1 MKIKRIIA
9 IILSIVITAG
19 CATTASA
26 SVNGY
31 DIYSVLDMKVGET
44 HTFTS
49 KDSYGNIITG
59 WTSTNPK
66 VASITSSGLCTALSA
81 GEAVMELTQA
91 GGFKIGRKVIVT
103 EPACKL
109 SKTKLSLYVGG
120 KETLKLSGAVGTVK
134 WSSSKKT
141 VATVSSKGLVTAKK
155 AGKATITAKTGGKS
169 FKCAVTVKNKPVTIS
184 QKAVTINAGRKF
196 ALKLT
201 NAKGKVKWSS
211 SKKSVAA
218 VSSKGVV
225 TAKKAGKAVICAKVG
240 GKTYKCTFTVMK
252 KNAVAKTVVG
262 SKTMSENSSTATISK
277 VKTSLD
283 PAMLKK
289 NGKLTLKTVSNLPKL
304 NGAKMKSYDFS
315 LSGAKLSSGN
325 LAVLEIPLT
334 LKKGQQA
341 VAGYYNEKKK
351 KWEPVPCSYKSGK
364 VSIIASHFS
373 TYGAG
378 AVCDSYFTY
387 NDNTTMEKILSYW
400 APSSPSITGEEALK
414 VTSESLKKGSLASKC
429 AQWGWDAFN
438 KLFDKNVN
446 RKANLYEALG
456 FHTKFTN
463 LVSNYTAAFGAVGF
477 ALAYIDAIKYA
488 YQGDHQQAAYSAYNG
503 CSGALTALLAQQIGG
518 EAIAAGCFAVA
529 FISYYLIE
537 SYKQALS
544 DNEAKWYKYYKY
556 YYSNIKPRKAYQWR
570 DLILPIISDKNK
582 SSAQIKKEVEAIV
595 DKRVQEA
602 WDADE
607 FDYYFY
613 EATGIQ
619 ISKGGLNS
627 SIKNKL
633 SAQYKH
639 ELISGDIALVYKWHA
654 TSLQREAQIELN
666 KSTEKIAKE
675 FNQEFK
681 ISFYDG
687 QLKKGKTSKLSGY
700 TVRWKNIPSKLKDK
714 NSLKLKLNSKGQA
727 STSYTLFAAVK
738 YNIKP
743 KLELVNKKGKVVKT
757 LTYKINSKTT
767 KLNINPK
774 ASTTKNKWVL
784 SSTENYSFN
793 TNVSSFKKLGST
805 YTINSASVNEKYSFS
820 FKDTSV
826 TTKYERFYTNTD
838 NTYTSATFKADFTA
852 PKSTIS
858 PGDTLSLSSSLKC
871 TDITEKK
878 YGLNSHQ
885 ARICTTLVNPQN
897 ASKPEYPWMAG
908 YDVWGGAIQAD
919 ANAGNSASGSDK
931 LSVPKTGNG
940 GASLKK
946 GDVFYLVYISYE
958 GYIESQIVYKYVY
971 NS

>member
-1 MKIKRIIA
+1 MKLKRFIA
-9 IILSIVITAG
+9 VILCIVLTAG
-19 CATTASA
+19 YVTTASA
-26 SVNGY
+26 TVNGY
-31 DIYSVLDMKVGET
+31 DIYSVLDLKVGET
-44 HTFTS
+44 VQYTS
-49 KDSYGNIITG
+49 KDSNGNTYTG

-66 VASITSSGLCTALSA
+66 VASVTTDGFCTALSA
-81 GEAVMELTQA
+81 GEAIMELTMP
-91 GGFKIGRKVIVT
+91 GDFKIGRKVVVT
-103 EPACKL
+103 EPEYKL
-109 SKTKLSLYVGG
+109 SKSKLSLYVGG
-120 KETLKLSGAVGTVK
+120 KATLKLSGAVGTVK
-134 WSSSKKT
+134 WTSSDTK
-141 VATVSSKGLVTAKK
+141 VATVSSKGVVTAKK
-155 AGKATITAKTGGKS
+155 AGKATVAAKISGKS
-169 FKCAVTVKNKPVTIS
+169 FKCAVTVKTKPVKLS
-184 QKAVTINAGRKF
+184 QSSVTLNAGKKF
-196 ALKLT
+196 TLKVT
-201 NAKGKVKWSS
+201 GASGKVKWSS
-211 SKKSVAA
+211 SKKSVAT

-225 TAKKAGKAVICAKVG
+225 TAKKAGKAVIYAKVN
-240 GKTYKCTFTVMK
+240 GKTCKCAFTVKK

-262 SKTMSENSSTATISK
+262 SKTVTESNNVSTIGK

-289 NGKLTLKTVSNLPKL
+289 NAKLTLKSVSNLPKL
-304 NGAKMKSYDFS
+304 SDAKMKAYDFS
-315 LSGAKLSSGN
+315 LSGAKVSSSN
-325 LAVLEIPLT
+325 VAVLEIPLT

-351 KWEPVPCSYKSGK
+351 KWESVPCSYSDGK

-378 AVCDSYFTY
+378 AVSSSYFVY
-387 NDNTTMEKILSYW
+387 NDGTTMEKLLSYW
-400 APSSPSITGEEALK
+400 APASPSITGEEALK
-414 VTSESLKKGSLASKC
+414 VTSESLKNGSVASKC
-429 AQWGWDAFN
+429 VEWGWDALN
-438 KLFDKNVN
+438 KLFDNNVN

-456 FHTKFTN
+456 FHTKFSN
-463 LVSNYTAAFGAVGF
+463 LVNNYTSTFGAIGF

-488 YQGDHQQAAYSAYNG
+488 YQGDHQQAAYYAYNG
-503 CSGALTALLAQQIGG
+503 CSGAVTALLAQQIGTQ
-518 EAIAAGCFAVA
+518 AIAAGCFAIS

-537 SYKQALS
+537 SYQQALT

-556 YYSNIKPRKAYQWR
+556 YYTNIKPRKPYQWK
-570 DLILPIISDKNK
+570 DMLLPIISDKNK
-582 SSAQIKKEVEAIV
+582 TFAQIKKEVEAIV
-595 DKRVQEA
+595 DNRVQEA

-627 SIKNKL
+627 TIKNKL

-639 ELISGDIALVYKWHA
+639 ELMNGDVTLVYKWYA
-654 TSLQREAQIELN
+654 TSLQKKVQTELN
-666 KSTEKIAKE
+666 KTTEKIAKE

-681 ISFYDG
+681 ITFYDG
-687 QLKKGKTSKLSGY
+687 QLKKGKTSKYAGY
-700 TVRWKNIPSKLKDK
+700 TVRFKNISSKLKDK
-714 NSLKLKLNSKGQA
+714 KNLTLKLNSKGQA
-727 STSYTLFAAVK
+727 STTYTLFAAVK

-743 KLELVNKKGKVVKT
+743 TVELVNKSGKVVKT
-757 LTYKINSKTT
+757 FTYKINSKTT
-767 KLNINPK
+767 KVNINPK
-774 ASTTKNKWVL
+774 TASTKNKWVL

-805 YTINSASVNEKYSFS
+805 YTINSASVNEKYSFT

-908 YDVWGGAIQAD
+908 YDVRGGAIQAD

-931 LSVPKTGNG
+931 LSVPKTESG

-971 NS
+971 S